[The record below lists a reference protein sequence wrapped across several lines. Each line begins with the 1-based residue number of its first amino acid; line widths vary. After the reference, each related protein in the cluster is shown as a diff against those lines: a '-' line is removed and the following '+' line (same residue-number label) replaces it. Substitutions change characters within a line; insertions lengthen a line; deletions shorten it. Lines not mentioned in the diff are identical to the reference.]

1 MKRWRRT
8 PPVDAATRRAAFR
21 VLRHRDYRQLLIAT
35 SISALGARFQFL
47 AVLWWVYDLTDS
59 GVALGLLSLV
69 RFLPVLLFGL
79 FGGVIADRYDRRRTL
94 IVSQTLLMATSS
106 SLAALAWTDSVTLP
120 AIFALAAATALI
132 DCVAQPARSAL
143 IPALVPRDEM
153 ADAMSV
159 NIMVGQTASIA
170 GPALAGFV
178 IAAFGT
184 AAAFT
189 VDAAGFVVA
198 IAFLLSIRTTAAVAR
213 TVGGT
218 WTAALEG
225 LAFLRRSPI
234 LLSVMS
240 VDFFATFF
248 GATTVLL
255 PIVAVERLGLGADGL
270 GLLNS
275 SIAVG
280 ALAGSLVVS
289 LLPSIDRPGRGVLLA
304 VGVFGLSIVGLGLST
319 TLLVALAFLA
329 LSGAADAVSMALRHT
344 VRNLVTPDALRGR
357 ISAAH
362 STFASGGPHLGDARA
377 GAMVGLLGP
386 GPALVL
392 GGIGV
397 VATVVVAHLRVPALA
412 RTTLRDVDTH
422 ETETELA
429 PVRTRG
435 PVGATQA
442 AASPGPVDPVTA
454 PNVR

>member
-1 MKRWRRT
+1 MTRWRRT
-8 PPVDAATRRAAFR
+8 PSEQVAPRRAAFR

-35 SISALGARFQFL
+35 SISSLGARFQFL

-69 RFLPVLLFGL
+69 RFLPVLVFGL
-79 FGGVIADRYDRRRTL
+79 FGGVIADRYERRATL
-94 IVSQTLLMATSS
+94 IVSQALLMATSS
-106 SLAALAWTDSVTLP
+106 GLALLAWTDSVTLP
-120 AIFALAAATALI
+120 VIFALAAATALI

-143 IPALVPRDEM
+143 IPALVPRAEM

-184 AAAFT
+184 ATAFT
-189 VDAAGFVVA
+189 VDALGFVVA
-198 IAFLLSIRTTAAVAR
+198 IGFLLSIRTTAAVAR

-255 PIVAVERLGLGADGL
+255 PIIAVQRLDLGADGL

-280 ALAGSLVVS
+280 ALAGSIVVS
-289 LLPSIDRPGRGVLLA
+289 ILPSIDRPGRGVLVA
-304 VGVFGLSIVGLGLST
+304 VGVFGLAIIGLGLST
-319 TLLVALAFLA
+319 NLVVALASLA

-377 GAMVGLLGP
+377 GVMVGLLGP
-386 GPALVL
+386 GPALVF
-392 GGIGV
+392 GGLGV
-397 VATVVVAHLRVPALA
+397 VATVVLAHLRVPSLSRATMA
-412 RTTLRDVDTH
+412 DFTPPEADRPEV
-422 ETETELA
+422 A
-429 PVRTRG
+429 PPSRVPSGDGLPTV
-435 PVGATQA
+435 P
-442 AASPGPVDPVTA
+442 AASIGSAAV

>member
-1 MKRWRRT
+1 MKPWRRA
-8 PPVDAATRRAAFR
+8 PSAGPGARRAAFR

-35 SISALGARFQFL
+35 SISSLGARFQFL

-59 GVALGLLSLV
+59 GVALGFLSLV
-69 RFLPVLLFGL
+69 RFLPVLIFGL
-79 FGGVIADRYDRRRTL
+79 FGGVIADRYDRRTTL

-106 SLAALAWTDSVTLP
+106 SLAALAWTGSVTLP
-120 AIFALAAATALI
+120 AIFTLAAITALI

-143 IPALVPRDEM
+143 IPALVPNEEM

-170 GPALAGFV
+170 GPALAGVV

-184 AAAFT
+184 ATAFT

-198 IAFLLSIRTTAAVAR
+198 IGFLLSIRTTAAVAR

-225 LAFLRRSPI
+225 LAFLRRSPV

-240 VDFFATFF
+240 VDFFATFL

-255 PIVAVERLGLGADGL
+255 PIVAVERLDLGADGL

-280 ALAGSLVVS
+280 ALAGSIVVS
-289 LLPSIDRPGRGVLLA
+289 LLPSFDRPGRSVLVA
-304 VGVFGLSIVGLGLST
+304 VAVFGLAIIGLGLST
-319 TLLVALAFLA
+319 TLIVALAFLA

-344 VRNLVTPDALRGR
+344 VRNMVTPDALRGR

-377 GAMVGLLGP
+377 GVMVGVLGS
-386 GPALVL
+386 GPALVI

-397 VATVVVAHLRVPALA
+397 VATVVVAHLRVPTLA
-412 RTTLRDVDTH
+412 RTTMREFVT
-422 ETETELA
+422 
-429 PVRTRG
+429 
-435 PVGATQA
+435 
-442 AASPGPVDPVTA
+442 AASEVQESSVRMREPIGEPPPAATVRSVAQTTA
-454 PNVR
+454 SNVR

>member
-1 MKRWRRT
+1 VNPWKRTRRKSGN
-8 PPVDAATRRAAFR
+8 DRRAAFL
-21 VLRHRDYRQLLIAT
+21 VLGHRDYRQLLIAT
-35 SISALGARFQFL
+35 SISSLGARFQFF
-47 AVLWWVYDLTDS
+47 AVLWWVYELTDS

-69 RFLPVLLFGL
+69 RFAPVLLFGL
-79 FGGVIADRYDRRRTL
+79 FGGVIADRYDRRTTL
-94 IVSQTLLMATSS
+94 IVSQILLMMTSS
-106 SLAALAWTDSVTLP
+106 SLAALAWTDSVTLL
-120 AIFALAAATALI
+120 AIYILAATTALI

-143 IPALVPRDEM
+143 IPALVPRGEM

-184 AAAFT
+184 PVAFT
-189 VDAAGFVVA
+189 VDAAGFLIV
-198 IAFLLSIRTTAAVAR
+198 IGFLLSIRTTAAVTR

-218 WTAALEG
+218 WTSALEG
-225 LAFLRRSPI
+225 LAFLKRSPI

-255 PIVAVERLGLGADGL
+255 PIVAVERLGMGADGL

-280 ALAGSLVVS
+280 ALFGSIVVS
-289 LLPSIDRPGRGVLLA
+289 VLPSFDRPERAVLIA
-304 VGVFGLSIVGLGLST
+304 VGVFGLAIVGLGLST
-319 TLLVALAFLA
+319 TLVVALAFLA

-362 STFASGGPHLGDARA
+362 STFASGGPHRGDARA
-377 GAMVGLLGP
+377 GLMVGAFGP
-386 GPALVL
+386 GPALVI

-397 VATVVVAHLRVPALA
+397 VATVIVAHVRVPRLA
-412 RTTLRDVDTH
+412 RTSMRELTVDAPHSPGTLPLLREVT
-422 ETETELA
+422 
-429 PVRTRG
+429 TRG
-435 PVGATQA
+435 PAGRAGEGTTA
-442 AASPGPVDPVTA
+442 A
-454 PNVR
+454 NVR